1 VKRHVDLVGVLFI
14 IWGLLT
20 ALVGVSTLALA
31 IGAFSLI
38 ESTGGGSHQVA
49 AGVTVGAF
57 VVLGSLALVWGAAH
71 VGVGMPLGKRR
82 PWSRHVAIAL
92 GGVDLLLL
100 PYGTALG
107 GYALWALL
115 SGDGKKLFE

>member
-1 VKRHVDLVGVLFI
+1 MKRHVDLVGVLFI

-20 ALVGVSTLALA
+20 GMVGVSTLALA

-38 ESTGGGSHQVA
+38 ASTGGGSHQMA
-49 AGVTVGAF
+49 AGVTAAGF
-57 VVLGSLALVWGAAH
+57 VVLGVLAVVWGAAH
-71 VGVGMPLGKRR
+71 VGVGLPLGRRR
-82 PWSRHVAIAL
+82 PWSRHVAIVL